1 VYQVTT
7 DGQSQPQIEALPADA
22 LSPFAEAR
30 VALEIAPWSGEP
42 LIATRPDSA
51 LRTLTFG
58 PSGLGMITFLILEDQ
73 RRVDILDV
81 IWVG

>member
-7 DGQSQPQIEALPADA
+7 DAQSRPQIEALPVEA

-30 VALEIAPWSGEP
+30 TVLEVAPWTGEP
-42 LIATRPDSA
+42 LIATRPDSG

-58 PSGLGMITFLILEDQ
+58 PSGAGMITFLILEDR

-81 IWVG
+81 LWLL